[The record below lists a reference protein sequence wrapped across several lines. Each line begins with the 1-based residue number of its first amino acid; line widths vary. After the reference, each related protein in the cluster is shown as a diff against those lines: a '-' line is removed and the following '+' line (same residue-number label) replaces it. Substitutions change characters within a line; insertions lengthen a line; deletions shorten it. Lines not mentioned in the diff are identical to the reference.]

1 MQQKMT
7 VSNLGAF
14 DPTTSVYDYSEA
26 KVELTVEDCSQGESL
41 KTTRKLQTAKY
52 TIKEMDFKHLECI
65 LMASGIADH
74 RALVNFTNT
83 EWS

>member
-26 KVELTVEDCSQGESL
+26 KVELTVEDCS
-41 KTTRKLQTAKY
+41 
-52 TIKEMDFKHLECI
+52 
-65 LMASGIADH
+65 
-74 RALVNFTNT
+74 
-83 EWS
+83 